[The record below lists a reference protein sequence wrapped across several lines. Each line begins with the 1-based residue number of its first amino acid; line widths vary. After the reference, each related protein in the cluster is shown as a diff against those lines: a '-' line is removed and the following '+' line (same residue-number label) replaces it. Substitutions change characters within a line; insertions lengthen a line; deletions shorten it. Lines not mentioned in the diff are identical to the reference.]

1 MVSRILGADGQPI
14 RTADINEPQT
24 SRLGQLQREF
34 QGHPSRG
41 LTPSRLAQ
49 YLEAAEQGDLIA
61 QYELFEDM
69 EEKDGHIAAEMGK
82 RRRAVSGLDW
92 DVTPPSNPSAQ
103 EKVAAKKLKEA
114 LGEIPDFD
122 EMLFDVTDAIG
133 KGFAA
138 LEIEW
143 HRLEGV
149 WLPKT
154 ITHRPQTW
162 FKLHRG
168 YRQEIRLR
176 DNSADGLPL
185 QPFGWIT
192 HTHKCKSGYL
202 ERSGLFRVL
211 VWPYLF
217 KNYSVADLAEWLEI
231 YGIPLRLGKYPSGA
245 GEKEKATLLRALV
258 GVGHNAAGIMPSG
271 MEVDFHDAATG
282 DAKAFELMID
292 WCERTQS
299 KVILG
304 ATLTSQAGRGS
315 NTNALGT
322 VHNDVR
328 MDLRDSDAKQ
338 TAATLT
344 RDLLYPMAA
353 LNGWADGLRR
363 SPRLLFDIA
372 ECEDIKTYADAL
384 PALVKVG
391 FKIKRS
397 WAQEQ
402 LGIPEPEEGED
413 VLVAAT
419 PAPALPDLPAAD
431 NDPPARAAAT
441 ARARTPDLEV
451 VIADRLGLEAAPLVD
466 EWVERLQGVV
476 EASPNLAALSARL
489 EAEFADLPTEQLGTL
504 IAQALLT
511 AELGGR
517 VSIQDEVDAERDA

>member
-1 MVSRILGADGQPI
+1 MVISRILGADGQPI
-14 RTADINEPQT
+14 RTADIAEPQT

-49 YLEAAEQGDLIA
+49 LLEAAEQGDLIA

-92 DVTPPSNPSAQ
+92 DIVPPPNASAR
-103 EKVAAKKLKEA
+103 EKDAAKKLKEIVT
-114 LGEIPDFD
+114 EIPDLDGVFYD
-122 EMLFDVTDAIG
+122 LTDAIG
-133 KGFAA
+133 KAFACQ
-138 LEIEW
+138 EIEW
-143 HRLEGV
+143 HRLDGL
-149 WLPKT
+149 WLPKS

-162 FKLHRG
+162 FRLHRG
-168 YRQEIRLR
+168 FTQEVRLR
-176 DNSADGLPL
+176 DNSSEGIPL
-185 QPFGWIT
+185 TPFGWIT

-304 ATLTSQAGRGS
+304 GTLTSQAGRGS
-315 NTNALGT
+315 NTNALGN
-322 VHNDVR
+322 VHNEVR
-328 MDLRDSDAKQ
+328 KDLRDSDAKQ
-338 TAATLT
+338 AATTLT
-344 RDLLYPMAA
+344 RDLLYPIAA

-363 SPRLLFDIA
+363 SPRMLFDIA
-372 ECEDIKTYADAL
+372 EPEDIKAYSDSL
-384 PALVKVG
+384 PKLVAIG
-391 FKIKRS
+391 FKVPRQ

-402 LGIPEPEEGED
+402 VGIPEPEADEE
-413 VLVAAT
+413 VLASAAPAAVADPAAT
-419 PAPALPDLPAAD
+419 PV
-431 NDPPARAAAT
+431 AT
-441 ARARTPDLEV
+441 ASATSVVHEV
-451 VIADRLGLEAAPLVD
+451 RFEQAVAARLGAEAAPLVD
-466 EWVERLQGVV
+466 EWVERLQAAV
-476 EASPNLAALSARL
+476 EASPDLAALSARL
-489 EAEFADLPTEQLGTL
+489 DAEFADLPTEQMGALV
-504 IAQALLT
+504 AQALLT

-517 VSIQDEVDAERDA
+517 VSVQDEVDADRNA